1 MNCKNELKIKPKKKY
16 AKPRLVMIVALL
28 LIVSSVFCG
37 CNSDKSKETET
48 IATTVVQKTS
58 ELFTEIIIPEQES
71 TTETTTEN
79 TTQEPTTSLFDYYD
93 SRLIKES
100 RFETI
105 EELTNYYLEYWE
117 KHNEGRTVLEVID
130 GVDFYDDEICT
141 AAAVQYLIQNE
152 KSVDDFYS
160 EYIHLQVCHHSPYGE
175 YLPVDELKTLYDWF
189 PEDANKYMI
198 AKSYMRLAKEVI
210 VLNELDKGNPV
221 IAFELNGCIT
231 KEIARTA
238 YDTFDIYGPIQK
250 YFDI

>member
-1 MNCKNELKIKPKKKY
+1 MF
-16 AKPRLVMIVALL
+16 VVLL
-28 LIVSSVFCG
+28 LIVSSGFYG
-37 CNSDKSKETET
+37 CNSDINKEIKTNP
-48 IATTVVQKTS
+48 TTVVQETS
-58 ELFTEIIIPEQES
+58 KLLTKEFISEQE
-71 TTETTTEN
+71 TITETTTEN

-152 KSVDDFYS
+152 KSVDDFYN
-160 EYIHLQVCHHSPYGE
+160 EYIHLQVCHLSPYGE
-175 YLPVDELKTLYDWF
+175 YLPVDELKALYDLF

-198 AKSYMRLAKEVI
+198 AKSYMGLAKEVI
-210 VLNELDKGNPV
+210 VLNELDKGNP
-221 IAFELNGCIT
+221 IIGFESNGCIT
-231 KEIARTA
+231 KETA
-238 YDTFDIYGPIQK
+238 QISYDTFNDYSPIYD
-250 YFDI
+250 YFGIINK